1 MIYSVRLFDMAVKP
15 PKTER
20 VTARISSKT
29 KRQLQKLHYSTAEV
43 IAIGAEYL
51 SNEANKLEFEKG
63 ELELE
68 IANLKKAVAE
78 KEQHLTA
85 INNRLRIVAPNKID
99 DETLHKMLV
108 SSASSYAK
116 ELIDTYDTP
125 EKTLERLESVPIAK
139 SSVRSTG
146 ENWGFNP
153 DAFLT
158 EVKNQLENEC
168 QTVVSDKNSEVL

>member
-1 MIYSVRLFDMAVKP
+1 MAVKP

-68 IANLKKAVAE
+68 IADLKKAVAE

-108 SSASSYAK
+108 SSAGSYAK
-116 ELIDTYDTP
+116 ELIATYNTP
-125 EKTLERLESVPIAK
+125 EKTLERLETVPIAK

-146 ENWGFNP
+146 ETWGFNP
-153 DAFLT
+153 DDFLT
-158 EVKNQLENEC
+158 EVKNSLENEC
-168 QTVVSDKNSEVL
+168 QTDVSDKNSGVL

>member
-1 MIYSVRLFDMAVKP
+1 MAIKP

-43 IAIGAEYL
+43 IEIGAEYL
-51 SNEANKLEFEKG
+51 SNEMNKLEFQKG

-68 IANLKKAVAE
+68 IANLKKTVAE
-78 KEQHLTA
+78 KEHLLTGV
-85 INNRLRIVAPNKID
+85 NNRLRIVAPNKID
-99 DETLHKMLV
+99 EKTLRKMLV

-139 SSVRSTG
+139 GTVRSTG
-146 ENWGFNP
+146 EDWGFNP
-153 DAFLT
+153 DDFLT
-158 EVKNQLENEC
+158 EVKNYLEKEC
-168 QTVVSDKNSEVL
+168 QTSMSDKNSEVL